1 MGNSEKSAGWKKTVK
16 RDGVKTSVTCKKVFV
31 SLLDNGYTFRK
42 KKTWGKREL
51 GNFRAQFVCTEC
63 DKMNVFLSAY
73 CSVHVLNF
81 DVEELDEYQVQSLPD
96 HDKHA
101 CHPSG
106 IEQLLIVPSKG
117 KKIG

>member
-1 MGNSEKSAGWKKTVK
+1 MK

-63 DKMNVFLSAY
+63 DKIIDERFFECLLFCAR
-73 CSVHVLNF
+73 F
-81 DVEELDEYQVQSLPD
+81 EL
-96 HDKHA
+96 
-101 CHPSG
+101 
-106 IEQLLIVPSKG
+106 
-117 KKIG
+117 